1 MDLFQALNSNPE
13 LLQVATDFPNVVSPG
28 SLCSAANSTLPG
40 GTDIGR
46 LHCGSSTVRTIANTG
61 FSLYN
66 SLQSSLTVRNYH
78 GVSATA
84 AYTYSRTIDNATDI
98 FANTPQNS
106 AYAQNPLNTDQGERA
121 VSTISFPNT
130 ASISFTYALPKVGS
144 SDRGLVGR
152 LANGWQMNTI
162 LIYNRRQPLIDY
174 DFYSNSA
181 PFIKPAQ

>member
-1 MDLFQALNSNPE
+1 M
-13 LLQVATDFPNVVSPG
+13 
-28 SLCSAANSTLPG
+28 
-40 GTDIGR
+40 
-46 LHCGSSTVRTIANTG
+46 RTFANTA

-66 SLQSSLTVRNYH
+66 SLQTSLTVRNYH

-84 AYTYSRTIDNATDI
+84 GYTYSRTIDNATDI
-98 FANTPQNS
+98 FSNSSANS
-106 AYAQNPLNTDQGERA
+106 AYAQNPLNTDLGERA

-162 LIYNRRQPLIDY
+162 WIYNSGQPFSDY
-174 DFYSNSA
+174 DSTSNSS
-181 PFIKPAQ
+181 PFINPADSKTSTSYDDSAFDNKFNGADTERPIVSNPKAPIGTKSPPLDERE